1 MSLLV
6 GISGYAGSGKDEAAK
21 ALIEGGWRRQAFAD
35 RLRDFAYRQN
45 PWVHTYPDV
54 GAVRLARLVD
64 DLGWEDA
71 KRRFPQVREVLVE
84 TGNTA
89 REILGVNVWVDAVL
103 KNFRDDEALVIPD
116 VRYRNEAWAIRK
128 AGGILI
134 RIERPGVGPARD
146 VLGQAYE
153 SETALDG
160 GYFDHTIV
168 NDMSVEYLH
177 SQVMLAMSAGPQR
190 SLHTRW

>member
-6 GISGYAGSGKDEAAK
+6 GISGFAGSGKDEAAR
-21 ALIEGGWRRQAFAD
+21 ALIEGGWRRVAFAD
-35 RLRDFAYRQN
+35 KLREFAYKVN

-71 KRRFPQVREVLVE
+71 KRRFPQVRDVLVS

-89 REILGVNVWVDAVL
+89 RELLGVNVWVDAVL
-103 KNFRDDEALVIPD
+103 KGYEGEALVIPD
-116 VRYRNEAWAIRK
+116 VRFRNEADAIRR
-128 AGGILI
+128 AGGTLI
-134 RIERPGVGPARD
+134 RIDRPGVGPAND
-146 VLGQAYE
+146 LLGQPYE

-160 GYFDHTIV
+160 YQFDQRIL

-177 SQVMLAMSAGPQR
+177 GQVMLAMMAGPQR